1 MSSFL
6 KIIENAK
13 RVDLNTKDENG
24 KSYAD
29 KLHEDMNSMRK
40 TDEQLSQMHSQGFH
54 ATISKA
60 RSVEQ
65 RLMDSESD
73 DEVYDEPDEL
83 VDTDV
88 DAETQAMLG
97 DDVDD
102 GDISDSDD
110 GEFLDFSEDDEDNSE
125 NAEIE
130 ESFEVEDDEIDESD
144 YFDEPDESEDIVE
157 STDDTESDDEVDEV
171 DTSFTEPDDD
181 DYDDDVVVE
190 KEKDVEIESDESDS
204 VDMDETT
211 DDEVS
216 DAVSDISVETESQEL
231 LVEDAEDVPDPEPED
246 ISEGDVKDTDGITVD
261 QSIKPVSSVNSVSV
275 NKETI
280 ISKKEMV
287 DVMNKLSSESID
299 VINML
304 CDMHTFLG
312 RKNAVNTIE
321 LDCGVEIPRSCYKLC
336 LDVYHMMNDGDLGEA
351 WFESEKTNPLSV
363 WGTQLLLF
371 PSDEHVDFMMEH
383 GFDESGHES
392 EEKE

>member
-1 MSSFL
+1 MSNFL

-29 KLHEDMNSMRK
+29 KLHDDMNSMRK

-65 RLMDSESD
+65 RLMDGDSDNESD
-73 DEVYDEPDEL
+73 DVFYGEPDEP

-88 DAETQAMLG
+88 DSETQAMLG
-97 DDVDD
+97 DDSDESYD
-102 GDISDSDD
+102 NDSDD
-110 GEFLDFSEDDEDNSE
+110 NEFLDFGEDN
-125 NAEIE
+125 
-130 ESFEVEDDEIDESD
+130 EDKIDESD
-144 YFDEPDESEDIVE
+144 YLDEPDTSESA
-157 STDDTESDDEVDEV
+157 DDTESDVRD
-171 DTSFTEPDDD
+171 DTSFAEPDDD
-181 DYDDDVVVE
+181 DYDDVV
-190 KEKDVEIESDESDS
+190 EKDVEITNDEMSDTASDS
-204 VDMDETT
+204 T
-211 DDEVS
+211 
-216 DAVSDISVETESQEL
+216 VETELQEL
-231 LVEDAEDVPDPEPED
+231 LAEDAEDVPDPEPED
-246 ISEGDVKDTDGITVD
+246 IEDGDTKDTDGITVD
-261 QSIKPVSSVNSVSV
+261 QSMKIVSSTKQDSADRPS
-275 NKETI
+275 I
-280 ISKKEMV
+280 HSKKEMI
-287 DVMNKLSSESID
+287 DVMNQLSSESID
-299 VINML
+299 VIDMF
-304 CDMHTFLG
+304 CDMRTFLG

-321 LDCGVEIPRSCYKLC
+321 LDCGVRIPRSCYKLC

-383 GFDESGHES
+383 GFDESGYEK